1 MTNKLLSPATD
12 LNNVVDASRMVSLCL
27 ELGLSWQ
34 PESLN
39 ALHAKSSHWFIFDM
53 SSGVKHGNDVQVIF
67 DLEQT

>member
-1 MTNKLLSPATD
+1 MSCMSFLWTLS
-12 LNNVVDASRMVSLCL
+12 VERL